1 MTQEVDAQ
9 VEWTTEADL
18 AEDTD
23 AQMALS
29 EDVVDEVLSDPDP
42 SALISTLQQQLDQ
55 LKKDFADSKHVT
67 NRATSSLDRLNN
79 RLDEFATREELEST
93 NTSIAGI
100 RSLMDIGLSDVMSE
114 EGKSALAEQRSEDS
128 YARALT
134 QAKQDL
140 RQEINGDS
148 PNASGQV
155 SDEQIDEGARRAQ
168 EASQRVYGYAEA
180 KGIPVSDVAALPIW
194 DSGDNPGKTIDEAV
208 SYAKEYIDNMA
219 DSNPDSRLAQRK
231 QAAGEAPSR
240 ASSSSQVLTFEKL
253 KNMSPQEIMKI
264 PKDVRNKALRGG

>member
-18 AEDTD
+18 AEDTG
-23 AQMALS
+23 AQVALS
-29 EDVVDEVLSDPDP
+29 EDAVEEVQGDPDP
-42 SALISTLQQQLDQ
+42 SALITTLQERIDQ
-55 LKKDFADSKHVT
+55 LEKNFADSKHVT

-79 RLDEFATREELEST
+79 RLDEFATREELESM

-128 YARALT
+128 YAKALT

-140 RQEINGDS
+140 RQELNGAS
-148 PNASGQV
+148 PTASGQV
-155 SDEQIDEGARRAQ
+155 SDEQIDESARRAAD
-168 EASQRVYGYAEA
+168 ASSRVYGYAEA
-180 KGIPVSDVAALPIW
+180 KGIPAADVAAMPIW
-194 DSGDNPGKTIDEAV
+194 DAPGKSLDEAV
-208 SYAKEYIDNMA
+208 ENAKAYIDDMV
-219 DSNPDSRLAQRK
+219 SNNVPDSRLAQRK
-231 QAAGEAPSR
+231 EAAAAAPSR
-240 ASSSSQVLTFEKL
+240 ASSSSQVLTYEKL
-253 KNMSPQEIMKI
+253 KNMSPEEIMKI